1 MDYKCTACN
10 YSTKKRVNWSKHLIT
25 KKHLSKKVYLCECG
39 KQLQSHGG
47 LWKHRQTCN
56 KPKEETNILIK
67 QMIEAHRETH
77 RETQQQITLLQQQ
90 ITLLINKV
98 EKNIK

>member
-1 MDYKCTACN
+1 MWKEF
-10 YSTKKRVNWSKHLIT
+10 KH
-25 KKHLSKKVYLCECG
+25 KSGLCRH
-39 KQLQSHGG
+39 Q
-47 LWKHRQTCN
+47 QTCN

-67 QMIEAHRETH
+67 QMIEAH

>member
-1 MDYKCTACN
+1 MDYKCTVCN
-10 YSTKKRVNWSKHLIT
+10 FFTKRRDNWVRHL
-25 KKHLSKKVYLCECG
+25 KSQKHLSKKVYLCECG

-67 QMIEAHRETH
+67 QMIEAHK
-77 RETQQQITLLQQQ
+77 ETQQQITLLQQQ
-90 ITLLINKV
+90 ITILINKV
-98 EKNIK
+98 EQNIN